1 MITLIVVKNPFK
13 TDREIKQISHIP
25 DQTLLEYITPEV
37 MGFEDYVV
45 SYNGEVIDP
54 DKYDI
59 VIPGP
64 EDFIAV
70 CPVIAG
76 SSDVGKDIARA
87 VAFIAVT
94 IVSMGVGNLVAYGT
108 WAGTA
113 AGWGW
118 GSYVAAAATAYAG
131 GALVNH
137 LLPPPKQDKPQDIFA
152 WSNLPP
158 ITKEGGGI
166 PITFGAVKMGVMAP
180 IQVLNQKVTN
190 SGTKSY
196 LNLLLCG
203 GEEVDEIRDIKINN
217 QPVSNYPNVKVDIRL
232 GTNEQTPIP
241 GFYDTWEEKTVG
253 IELKEEDGWV
263 YAQTDG
269 DQGSGLELTFNF
281 PLGLYYKDNKGKLL
295 NEWVRLQIEY
305 RTKGGPWTT
314 WASNTTYKSYNATRV
329 SSRTLRISGYVTDD
343 LRKGVQISM
352 LHGIAGAVKALVISS
367 SYQNGTTTIEVDTDV
382 PSDLRIIEVR
392 YIEIKEKKNTP
403 FSFVTREDN
412 IATGQ
417 IEARCRI
424 IFEGTGDKRVNT
436 TVWAKLTHII
446 YDDFTRPG
454 KSLVGIQ
461 ALATDRLSGSLNV
474 TWIQSRRN
482 VWIWNPITEQYEQ
495 RPANNPAWAA
505 YDIIYRIKRLKNIN
519 TGQYE
524 FVVFSDVE
532 PDYMDY
538 QSFADW
544 AAFCES
550 KNLQFNGVIYE
561 LTDLWEALAPIEMA
575 GRGKVVIRGTRYSV
589 IFDAPAAPTG
599 MYTVSN
605 ILKDSF
611 KIEYIGKKD
620 RANALEITFF
630 NTDNDYE
637 ETTVLCYG
645 PGYDETKAIAKPT
658 QLRLPYACSLE
669 QAYREGKYQL
679 RLNHY
684 LNRAIYW
691 KAGIDSLTGRAG
703 EVVYVQHDVPEWGI
717 GGRIAYVSEN
727 DVVLDKEV
735 TMEPGYT
742 YGLLVRLADDT
753 LIEKALE
760 QVDETTT
767 TNIVRVVEPFDADKV
782 PETDD
787 VFSFGLYEREAMPVR
802 IVSIKRSG
810 QLHAEIMGLEYIKE
824 IYEEA
829 DEIPEIDYRVA
840 EPPIYEVEG
849 LHAAEETF
857 RQRDGTMVSTIR
869 VAWSDP
875 PRQTKADEYYI
886 YYSYDDGETW
896 EWAGTSV
903 LNEFRIMGVKTQETY
918 IVRVCVRI
926 GPAISDGVTSNEV
939 YIYGKDIP
947 PSSVEKMTLTQTGSR
962 IVAAITPVPD
972 PDIRGYEIRM
982 GPSWENSL
990 LIIATDQ
997 PKVEFETPNEGSL
1010 TFWVKAVDNSGNY
1023 SEQATKAQI
1032 NVFGIPPKNIIYD
1045 SDDDEIWSDTRTWRA
1060 RNGTMYLD
1068 PWGRWKIQSKEKVR
1082 DYPRFFDIFNSPK
1095 LTFVENPELYLPV
1108 ADLGPN
1114 IIEEGYF
1121 WVDRFGE
1128 THLNSVKKLRDF
1140 ERFFDIFGVEHE
1152 LVEPKYATQ
1161 TLMGIEIFYNQTPN
1175 NRVDIEYR
1183 TRVDGDGWTEW
1194 KTYLEKTFFGRR
1206 IEVKL
1211 KPYTGNSENVVI
1223 SGGRMIVDVPD
1234 VEEIIENVDI
1244 PAAKTRIT
1252 FRRKFFDPPKSIA
1265 IFAADN
1271 TGKQAIWRIDP
1282 ESITRD
1288 GFDLE
1293 LLDDEGNLIA
1303 GKLLRASVRGY

>member
-1 MITLIVVKNPFK
+1 MITLITVKNPFK
-13 TDREIKQISHIP
+13 TDREIKQVTYAP
-25 DQTLLEYITPEV
+25 GQTLLEYITPEV

-45 SYNGEVIDP
+45 SHNGEVIEP
-54 DKYDI
+54 EKYDK
-59 VIPGP
+59 VIPRP

-70 CPVIAG
+70 CPVLAG
-76 SSDVGKDIARA
+76 SGDVGKDIARA

-131 GALVNH
+131 GALVDH

-158 ITKEGGGI
+158 IAKEGSGI
-166 PITFGAVKMGVMAP
+166 PVTYGTVKMGVMAP

-217 QPVSNYPNVKVDIRL
+217 QPVSNYPDIKVSTRL
-232 GTNEQTPIP
+232 GTNDQTVIP
-241 GFYDTWEEKTVG
+241 GFDDTWEEKTVG

-269 DQGSGLELTFNF
+269 DQGSGLELTFSF
-281 PLGLYYKDNKGKLL
+281 PLGLYYKDDKGKLL

-305 RTKGGPWTT
+305 RTIGGPWTT
-314 WASNTTYKSYNATRV
+314 WTSNTTYKSYNATRV
-329 SSRTLRISGYVTDD
+329 SSRTLRISGDVTYD

-352 LHGIAGAVKALVISS
+352 FHGIAGAVKALVISS

-382 PSDLRIIEVR
+382 PSDLRTIGVR
-392 YIEIKEKKNTP
+392 YIEIKKKKNTP

-424 IFEGTGDKRVNT
+424 IFEGTGDKRTNT
-436 TVWAKLTHII
+436 TVWAKLTHIV

-474 TWIQSRRN
+474 TWIQSRHN
-482 VWIWNPITEQYEQ
+482 VWVWNPITKQYEQ

-505 YDIIYRIKRLKNIN
+505 YDIIYRIKRLKNVN

-544 AAFCES
+544 AAFCTS
-550 KNLQFNGVIYE
+550 RNLQFNGVIYE
-561 LTDLWEALAPIEMA
+561 ITDLWEALAPIEMA

-589 IFDAPAAPTG
+589 IFDAPTTPTG

-684 LNRAIYW
+684 LNRVIYW

-735 TMEPGYT
+735 TMEPGKT

-760 QVDETTT
+760 PVEEMTT

-787 VFSFGLYEREAMPVR
+787 MFSFGLYEREAMPVR

-810 QLHAEIMGLEYIKE
+810 QLHAEIMGLEYIPE
-824 IYEEA
+824 IYEDAE
-829 DEIPEIDYRVA
+829 EIPEIDYALPAGRLTNITVNQYQDYLGDA
-840 EPPIYEVEG
+840 LVGVSWTWTGARAINGVRISVDNEQVGLVRGHENSFSFNVDHIPEETQIVIRLEALDDFGNSIDTKTVLWTIKEKAAPPQDVVWGECSFIDKVVLRWNAVTNYDLLAYEVRTDENFGSDDIG
-849 LHAAEETF
+849 LVYRGDELSYVIERPTQRSYTF
-857 RQRDGTMVSTIR
+857 YIKALNRAGVYSRNATIKTLENPVPST
-869 VAWSDP
+869 P
-875 PRQTKADEYYI
+875 PQPIIT
-886 YYSYDDGETW
+886 
-896 EWAGTSV
+896 
-903 LNEFRIMGVKTQETY
+903 EFF
-918 IVRVCVRI
+918 
-926 GPAISDGVTSNEV
+926 
-939 YIYGKDIP
+939 
-947 PSSVEKMTLTQTGSR
+947 SSLWIEIL
-962 IVAAITPVPD
+962 PVPD
-972 PDIRGYEIRM
+972 NDILGYNLYMTPCDTQGNPTGDTQVTTYPTPQRITYQAEVKSSFLVQVAAFDILGEGEKCAPVMARTRTIDEVAAFAQNIVFPRIVDELPEL
-982 GPSWENSL
+982 PSN
-990 LIIATDQ
+990 DF
-997 PKVEFETPNEGSL
+997 PEGSL
-1010 TFWVKAVDNSGNY
+1010 VVLKTDHQLYRSTGTEWDNSV
-1023 SEQATKAQI
+1023 STEQLVGKITAGMIAAGAVGAAEIAARALRADHFAAGSIEAYIAAVQQAFIDSAKIISLDASKITVGGSSAP
-1032 NVFGIPPKNIIYD
+1032 IPLAIAPT
-1045 SDDDEIWSDTRTWRA
+1045 DT
-1060 RNGTMYLD
+1060 LF
-1068 PWGRWKIQSKEKVR
+1068 
-1082 DYPRFFDIFNSPK
+1082 RFDGS
-1095 LTFVENPELYLPV
+1095 LL
-1108 ADLGPN
+1108 
-1114 IIEEGYF
+1114 
-1121 WVDRFGE
+1121 
-1128 THLNSVKKLRDF
+1128 S
-1140 ERFFDIFGVEHE
+1140 
-1152 LVEPKYATQ
+1152 TQ
-1161 TLMGIEIFYNQTPN
+1161 G
-1175 NRVDIEYR
+1175 
-1183 TRVDGDGWTEW
+1183 
-1194 KTYLEKTFFGRR
+1194 
-1206 IEVKL
+1206 L
-1211 KPYTGNSENVVI
+1211 KPIGME
-1223 SGGRMIVDVPD
+1223 
-1234 VEEIIENVDI
+1234 
-1244 PAAKTRIT
+1244 
-1252 FRRKFFDPPKSIA
+1252 
-1265 IFAADN
+1265 
-1271 TGKQAIWRIDP
+1271 
-1282 ESITRD
+1282 
-1288 GFDLE
+1288 
-1293 LLDDEGNLIA
+1293 
-1303 GKLLRASVRGY
+1303 